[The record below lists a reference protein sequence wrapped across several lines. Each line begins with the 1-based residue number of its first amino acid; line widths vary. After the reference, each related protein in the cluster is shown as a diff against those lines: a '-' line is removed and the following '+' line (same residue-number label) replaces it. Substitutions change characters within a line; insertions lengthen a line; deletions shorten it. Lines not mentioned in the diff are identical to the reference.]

1 MVCCDYV
8 VQGDRFSGTRRHIV
22 LHFTIYGPSV
32 LPWRELSGE
41 GENDRHTVSEELQ
54 RAAVQLLQK
63 SLLRDHHMRIETQT
77 RFTVV

>member
-1 MVCCDYV
+1 
-8 VQGDRFSGTRRHIV
+8 
-22 LHFTIYGPSV
+22 
-32 LPWRELSGE
+32 SGE